1 MGGKSEKQALILVYT
16 GEGKGKTSA
25 AVGQAVRAL
34 GAGLSVGFGQFFK
47 RDSQSGEQKILKKLL
62 PAGMFLASGEG
73 FYRDGH
79 DHERH
84 RAKALD
90 LVDWAGEKI
99 QGKAQMLVL
108 DEALY
113 ALNRGLID
121 RRELEFILDG
131 AANSGTTLVL
141 TGRDLPDWLKDRAD
155 LVSEIHLIK
164 HHFEQN
170 IPARKGIEF

>member
-1 MGGKSEKQALILVYT
+1 LILVYT

-34 GAGLSVGFGQFFK
+34 GAGLQVGFGQFFK

-62 PAGMFLASGEG
+62 PEDMFLASGEG
-73 FYRDGH
+73 FYRDGR

-84 RAKALD
+84 RDKARALVEWAKK
-90 LVDWAGEKI
+90 KI
-99 QGKAQMLVL
+99 QAQIDLLVL

-113 ALNRGLID
+113 ALNSGLIVPE
-121 RRELEFILDG
+121 ELSFLLD
-131 AANSGTTLVL
+131 AATNSGTHLVL
-141 TGRDLPDWLKDRAD
+141 TGRDLPEWLKDRAD
-155 LVSEIHLIK
+155 LVSEIHMLK